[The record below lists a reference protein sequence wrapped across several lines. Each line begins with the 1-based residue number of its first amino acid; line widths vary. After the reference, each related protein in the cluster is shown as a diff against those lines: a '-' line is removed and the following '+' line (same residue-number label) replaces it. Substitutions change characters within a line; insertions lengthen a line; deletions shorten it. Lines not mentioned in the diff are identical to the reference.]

1 MEEAT
6 WLWTEVSTPVVF
18 EMADCWLA
26 LCLLTEVPAVPVVL
40 WARWIAASSFAFT
53 GLTEEPLMV

>member
-40 WARWIAASSFAFT
+40 WAR
-53 GLTEEPLMV
+53 